1 MKNAK
6 QMAAAAAVAAVALAA
21 TGCTST
27 AGADDASAT
36 GRVAVAYEGGIAVL
50 DSESLE
56 ILGEFDTEEFT
67 RLNSAGDGRNVMV
80 TTSAGFQVLDTGA
93 PALTDLV
100 FEAAT
105 AGHVVS
111 HAGKTVLFDDGTGDT
126 TIYETDAL
134 DPTGAELPESTVVPA
149 DYPHHGVSVELSDGT
164 LLTTIGDEESRSGAF
179 ALNADGEEIARSEDC
194 PGVHG
199 EGTVKGE
206 AVVFGCEDGALI
218 YHDGEFDK
226 LDAPDE
232 FGRMGN
238 AYVSE
243 TSELIV
249 GDYKNDPD
257 AEGLLLDKV
266 TLIDTAEHTY
276 RVVDLPEGVKYTYR
290 DIVRGPEENAYILS
304 VDGSIHVLD
313 PATGD
318 ITDEYPVIGAW
329 EEPAEWQSPHPTFK
343 VNGDTG
349 YVTEPA
355 KNTVHAVDLTTG
367 EITASVE
374 LEHAPNE
381 LAVATD

>member
-1 MKNAK
+1 MKNVK

-21 TGCTST
+21 SGCTST
-27 AGADDASAT
+27 AGADDESAT

-50 DSESLE
+50 DSQTLE
-56 ILGEFDTEEFT
+56 IVDEFDSEEFT

-126 TIYETDAL
+126 TIYDTADL
-134 DPTGAELPESTVVPA
+134 DPASGELPETKVVPA
-149 DYPHHGVSVELSDGT
+149 DHPHHGVSVELSDGT

-199 EGTVKGE
+199 EGTAKGE

-218 YHDGEFDK
+218 FHDGEFDK
-226 LDAPDE
+226 LEAPDE

-238 AYVSE
+238 AFVSE
-243 TSELIV
+243 SSELIV

-290 DIVRGPEENAYILS
+290 DVVRGPEENAYILS
-304 VDGSIHVLD
+304 IDGSIHVLD

-318 ITDEYPVIGAW
+318 ITDEYPVIDAW
-329 EEPAEWQSPHPTFK
+329 EDPVDWQAPHPTFK
-343 VNGDTG
+343 VNGDIG

-374 LEHAPNE
+374 LEHTPNE